1 MSDDFTGGASVV
13 RLSDVKVERVSWLW
27 QGRIPL
33 GKLTVLEG
41 HPGTGKSTFT
51 MELAACVTTGTMLPG
66 GPQLPPATVLVLT
79 AEDGLADTVRPRLE
93 AAKGDATHVH
103 VLEGIHTED
112 GHLDFPGLPD
122 DLAPI
127 CEAIEDTG
135 ARLVIL
141 DPLTAYLGGGVNAHK
156 DHDVRRALAPLAKAA
171 EQTGA
176 AVVVVRHL
184 TKQTGGQA
192 ITAGGGSIGI
202 IGAARSALL
211 VAQDPD
217 DPERR
222 VLAVSKSNLAKI
234 PESLSFRLE
243 DTNGWARVRWEGAS
257 VHTADRL
264 VTVHSDPEE
273 KSAVDEAR
281 EQLADWLRD
290 GPVLQKEVQR
300 LAREAGVSDKT
311 LRRAKQASGVE
322 SVKGT
327 GRGAGWMWQLPAGVN
342 ADASPYIPGHV
353 ATLPRK
359 AGLNPCDDDTLKDGQ
374 PPLAI
379 FDADGVGHL
388 PEPAVVRCTDP
399 VCGGTLW
406 RRRSGMTRCRVC
418 VPENPRDPYVSP
430 VREGQAA

>member
-1 MSDDFTGGASVV
+1 MSDASQVAPRREVLRREGGA
-13 RLSDVKVERVSWLW
+13 
-27 QGRIPL
+27 G
-33 GKLTVLEG
+33 VLAVAGSYPARQAHRARGAPG
-41 HPGTGKSTFT
+41 HRQEHVYDGARGLRDDGNHAS
-51 MELAACVTTGTMLPG
+51 G
-66 GPQLPPATVLVLT
+66 GPQLPPADVLVLT

-103 VLEGIHTED
+103 VLEGIHTQD
-112 GHLDFPGLPD
+112 GGLDFPGLPD
-122 DLAPI
+122 DLPPI
-127 CEAIEDTG
+127 CEGIEETE

-141 DPLTAYLGGGVNAHK
+141 DPLTAYLGGAVNSYK
-156 DHDVRRALAPLAKAA
+156 DHDVRRALAPLAKVA

-211 VAQDPD
+211 VAKDPD
-217 DPERR
+217 DSERR

-234 PESLSFRLE
+234 PDSLSFRLE

-264 VTVHSDPEE
+264 VAVPSDPEE

-281 EQLADWLRD
+281 ELLADWLRD
-290 GPVLQKEVQR
+290 GPILQKEVQR

-327 GRGAGWMWQLPAGVN
+327 GRGAGWMWQLPAGAN
-342 ADASPYIPGHV
+342 AGASLYIPGQV
-353 ATLPRK
+353 ATLPQK
-359 AGLNPCDDDTLKDGQ
+359 AGLNPCGDDTLKDGQ

-379 FDADGVGHL
+379 FDTDAVGHL
-388 PEPAVVRCTDP
+388 PVPAS
-399 VCGGTLW
+399 GGALIPSAGAQ
-406 RRRSGMTRCRVC
+406 SGVGG
-418 VPENPRDPYVSP
+418 V
-430 VREGQAA
+430 A